1 MLYSDKCSI
10 GIFDPIQN
18 GSGRL
23 GKGPVRLPC
32 PGHSGFKEGSRGQ
45 RGAESSVMPS
55 RSPCSKNAHCLFFR
69 IENRYST
76 FKTRCAMLNT
86 EEGRHGPPPG
96 HARESHPHRPEGP
109 RHGAFDCEYSVWYRE
124 AEKEPVPSLEGPDIG
139 LVCPCPLGRGDLTG
153 TLNRDRRRD
162 AAARQKTGA
171 DRRDRRPISCSRT
184 V

>member
-18 GSGRL
+18 GGGRP

-45 RGAESSVMPS
+45 RGAESSAMPS
-55 RSPCSKNAHCLFFR
+55 RSPRSKNAPCLFFR

-76 FKTRCAMLNT
+76 FETRCAMLNT
-86 EEGRHGPPPG
+86 AEGKHGPPPG

-153 TLNRDRRRD
+153 ALNRDRRRN
-162 AAARQKTGA
+162 AAAQQKTGS

>member
-18 GSGRL
+18 GGGRP

-55 RSPCSKNAHCLFFR
+55 RSPRSKNAHCLFFR

-76 FKTRCAMLNT
+76 FETRCAMLNT
-86 EEGRHGPPPG
+86 EERRHGPPPG

-153 TLNRDRRRD
+153 TLNRDRRRN
-162 AAARQKTGA
+162 AAAQQKTGA

>member
-1 MLYSDKCSI
+1 MRT
-10 GIFDPIQN
+10 PIIALGRQF
-18 GSGRL
+18 GSGRP

-55 RSPCSKNAHCLFFR
+55 RSPRSKNAHCLFFR

-76 FKTRCAMLNT
+76 FETRCAMLNT
-86 EEGRHGPPPG
+86 EEGRHGPSPG

-109 RHGAFDCEYSVWYRE
+109 RHGAFDWRVLHLVSGGGEGAGPLSGRTGHR
-124 AEKEPVPSLEGPDIG
+124 AGLPLSPGAGRSDGDTEPGP
-139 LVCPCPLGRGDLTG
+139 
-153 TLNRDRRRD
+153 RRD
-162 AAARQKTGA
+162 AAAQQKTGS